1 MTEMLD
7 LSDKYLIEAI
17 LKMFQWEETKK
28 YFRTE
33 KYNILKFKKLVGWL
47 NSRIEKTEERINEL
61 YHRTGE
67 ITKSE

>member
-1 MTEMLD
+1 MLD

-33 KYNILKFKKLVGWL
+33 KYNILKFKKLVGL
-47 NSRIEKTEERINEL
+47 HSL
-61 YHRTGE
+61 
-67 ITKSE
+67 